1 MTAMPTF
8 RVQTLNWN
16 TVLKEQLGAQVS
28 GVYWWGGL
36 GWCAE
41 WRWAYRKILGSGRH
55 NCNSIVTVSFAIGVN
70 SKCPE
75 PSCRNLCK
83 KKVAN
88 LDTFFVEDFSI
99 WQPHTA
105 CHSSKCITK
114 LSQEYPSLPAQW
126 PTKRTTT
133 NESLVPKYHFF
144 PLDHSTN
151 NKAFKVAFYLVY

>member
-83 KKVAN
+83 KRLQTWIHFLWKISQFGNHTLLVTPAN
-88 LDTFFVEDFSI
+88 LSLS
-99 WQPHTA
+99 
-105 CHSSKCITK
+105 CHKNI
-114 LSQEYPSLPAQW
+114 
-126 PTKRTTT
+126 
-133 NESLVPKYHFF
+133 
-144 PLDHSTN
+144 
-151 NKAFKVAFYLVY
+151 LVYLPSGPPKGLQQMNPLCLNIIFSFRPQYKQQGI